1 MGTKE
6 SKKEESNFSKFT
18 KFTKFTISKNWG
30 RGLTNIRGGMPPD
43 SSLAFTQCSA
53 PYCKQKS

>member
-18 KFTKFTISKNWG
+18 KFTISKNWG
-30 RGLTNIRGGMPPD
+30 RGLTNVRGGMLTID
-43 SSLAFTQCSA
+43 SSVGYTQCSA